1 MPAARRTRR
10 TPRTS
15 AGSLTIVG
23 TGVTMA
29 AHITAEALAYI
40 TQAEKVLYLVTEPA
54 MGIWLRDLNATAQ
67 TLDDLYAEGKPRH
80 QTYREMTA
88 RILDHVRQGLGVVVV
103 AYGHPGVFVE
113 STHAALAEARALGY
127 PARMLPAVSSQD
139 CLLADLGINPG
150 DHGCQFFEATDFLAS
165 RRRFDPT
172 SHLLLY
178 QVAVLGVR
186 SVQARPSVLRPRLQA
201 LTNVLSRAYPS
212 THRVTLYQA
221 ATLPACQPIV
231 RRITL
236 AKLPATRIPPMATLY
251 VPPLEQRRRDRRIWR
266 WFDEA

>member
-1 MPAARRTRR
+1 MPR
-10 TPRTS
+10 

-29 AHITAEALAYI
+29 SHITAEALAYI
-40 TQAEKVLYLVTEPA
+40 EQAEKLLYLVTEPA
-54 MGIWLRDLNATAQ
+54 MGIWLRGLNPTAQ

-88 RILDHVRQGLGVVVV
+88 RIMDHVRQGLGVVVV
-103 AYGHPGVFVE
+103 AYGHPGVFVV
-113 STHAALAEARALGY
+113 STHAAIAEARAQGY
-127 PARMLPAVSSQD
+127 PARMLPGVSSED
-139 CLLADLGINPG
+139 CLFADLGINPG
-150 DHGCQFFEATDFLAS
+150 NHGCQMFEATDFLAS

-186 SVQARPSVLRPRLQA
+186 SVQAGPSVLRPRLQT
-201 LTNVLSRAYPS
+201 LTKFLGRAYPPD
-212 THRVTLYQA
+212 HRVTLYQA
-221 ATLPACQPIV
+221 TTLPACRPIV
-231 RRITL
+231 RRISL
-236 AKLPATRIPPMATLY
+236 ERLPRTRIPTMATLY
-251 VPPLEQRRRDRRIWR
+251 IPPLPQRRRDPRIWR